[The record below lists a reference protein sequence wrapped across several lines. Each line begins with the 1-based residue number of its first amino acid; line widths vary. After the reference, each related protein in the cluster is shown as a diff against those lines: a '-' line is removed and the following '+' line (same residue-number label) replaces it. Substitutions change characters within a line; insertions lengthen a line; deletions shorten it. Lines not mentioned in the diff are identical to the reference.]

1 MVWERK
7 FGAEFSGTKNY
18 AVGQFVAD
26 LTSLVQG
33 GAEFI
38 GGGIWAFGGSAAFT
52 VFSGGAGVV
61 AVPAINASGL
71 AISGHGTGVFTSAW
85 GSLGDGYS
93 YKPDNNAVA
102 NMKEFFETEFG
113 SNIKDNV
120 SKNGKIVDGQ
130 QVYKVDDK
138 QLKKYGLKKGDQIYL
153 DGMHKD
159 HLEVFNSSGKL
170 EKVLNLDGSVN
181 ADKTRKA
188 LGRVLK

>member
-1 MVWERK
+1 FGERK

-18 AVGQFVAD
+18 AVGQFVVD

-38 GGGIWAFGGSAAFT
+38 GGGIWAFSGSAAFT

-102 NMKEFFETEFG
+102 NMKEFFETDFG
-113 SNIKDNV
+113 SEIKGNITKTN
-120 SKNGKIVDGQ
+120 KKYQGQ
-130 QVYKVDDK
+130 SVYKVDK
-138 QLKKYGLKKGDQIYL
+138 KIGNLKKNDQIYL
-153 DGMHKD
+153 DGLHKD
-159 HLEVFNSSGKL
+159 HLEVFDSNGNL
-170 EKVLNLDGSVN
+170 RTILNLDGTVN
-181 ADKTRKA
+181 LDKYGKA
-188 LGRVLK
+188 VGRTLK